1 MQNVVTR
8 CLKCSWRVGVGGGGG
23 MAEKD
28 RDRGGVDCQEL
39 IDRRR

>member
-1 MQNVVTR
+1 MAMQNVVTR
-8 CLKCSWRVGVGGGGG
+8 CLKCSWRVGVGGG